1 MRTLN
6 VRLAAILLVISVV
19 FGGGVYLLHGY
30 QIKRNASMFLKQ
42 ADIEEERAKK
52 AAEEGNLWLK
62 QKALRDVVRCLGWYV
77 RLMPD
82 EVEVRER
89 LGMILAERSEDVD
102 AVNRGRLF
110 QQAFGLLEATVGMDP
125 ERNDARRQLVKM
137 AMAMRRYQDA
147 KDHLQGFLLKESPK
161 DPELLEQ
168 LGQCQI
174 RMGDYDAAMTSLRKA
189 IECGPDQVTA
199 YAALAGLLRSRFSQ
213 PKEADGWMEK
223 LVEANPKSSKA
234 HFLRGRYLIAVGLR
248 DEALEE
254 VSKALQLAPDDLEVL
269 WLAATCNQAKGEYD
283 EARRC
288 AVHGIE
294 LHPDAVVMYTT
305 LANIELRAGNR
316 NEAVAALEQ
325 GLKATDRNAQIL
337 WNMANLLID
346 LGKLEEAEKNIAEL
360 RTTEYPRPLIDYLSA
375 RIEYVQ
381 GRWRNAKEGFEKARG
396 SPVMSNRAKQIDVWI
411 GKCYGQLGNRDQ
423 QLKAYRR
430 ALIADPT
437 FTPAKAAMTDVFLAT
452 GHVNEALGE
461 FRQLIAGGSVAPAN
475 AALYARMLLM
485 KNMRLPPR
493 NRDWK
498 TVEDAL
504 DAAEKALPDSPQIPI
519 LRAEALLAQDRAAD
533 AEKLLREARDKDPKQ
548 TAFWR
553 TLTSL
558 ADRRGDWEQA
568 EKLLREADEL
578 FGDTTERR
586 TAWAR
591 HLVRRHGKEATERLR
606 KLAENTKSFSD
617 EQRLQLW
624 SGLLSAAMQVDDVEQ
639 IDFFCR
645 KIAEK
650 QPNNVNIRYLLFE
663 RALRTTDQ
671 PAMERALKEIEQV
684 AGQGSYWLYGQAVLV
699 YLGGKDEKDEKDRT
713 ATLRQAINLL
723 AKARELRGDWS
734 RIPLMEAGVYDA
746 LGRPDRALENYR
758 RAFDMG
764 ERNPNGIRRT
774 VQLLMQT
781 RQYAEADQMLRQ
793 LEREQPQLA
802 PELSRAGA
810 EVALQQR
817 EYDRALEMAQKAAS
831 ADSKNYLDHL
841 WLGQMLGILGSRAKA
856 MKQDQ
861 KAEELLGNAAKAL
874 CRAAEL
880 EPKLPQTWVALIRF
894 YSIVGEVDKAEK
906 AIEEAKLNISAKEA
920 PLALAQCYEA
930 MHKTE
935 DAEKQ
940 YEAALEA
947 APQDIAVARVVANFY
962 ARTGKLQS
970 SEALLQRIIDGKV
983 RGENSDLVWA
993 RRQLALIYAT
1003 RGGYDN
1009 LQKAQKLLE
1018 QNLAGSDVSALDRR
1032 ALYQVTAADPQR
1044 FKRDQALLLLEK
1056 MLEDQAATPDDQ
1068 LKLAKMYEAA
1078 GDWIKASNL
1087 YRSLVATY
1095 PKEPR
1100 YLVVFIEALLRH
1112 NEVSSVGMYLNRLV
1126 EIAPKWFVTLSLRA
1140 DLLCAKNQ
1148 PDVAFNLMKKFVDEA
1163 DAQSKDRDARLRLAA
1178 DKLTRL
1184 GRRLTKPEQKPDAD
1198 KFLDQAETWYR
1209 AYAKESP
1216 ARNLLLAVFLGTR
1229 GKTDEALELLEKS
1242 MNSSTPQD
1250 FSRACIVISQTK
1262 VTDEEQNRRL
1272 DRILE
1277 RAIKKFD
1284 RHLAILLSL
1293 AELRT
1298 RQTRYDK
1305 AESYY
1310 REVIEKN
1317 PKNAVA
1323 MNNLAV
1329 LLSLQGV
1336 DLDESLKLVDKA
1348 IEIAGPLGAM
1358 LDSRAS
1364 VYMALDEPEKA
1375 LADITAAVA
1384 DAETPVRLFHQAQA
1398 YQQAGQFEA
1407 AKKAWEKALEKNL
1420 TGDMLQ
1426 PLELPAFEKMRQ
1438 SMK

>member
-30 QIKRNASMFLKQ
+30 QIKKNASMFLKQ

-52 AAEEGNLWLK
+52 AAEEGNSWLK
-62 QKALRDVVRCLGWYV
+62 QKALKDVVRCLGWYV

-89 LGMILAERSEDVD
+89 LGMILAEWSEDVD
-102 AVNRGRLF
+102 AENRGRLF

-137 AMAMRRYQDA
+137 AMAMRRFQDA

-161 DPELLEQ
+161 NPELLEQ

-189 IECGPDQVTA
+189 IECGPDQITA

-234 HFLRGRYLIAVGLR
+234 HFLRSRYLSAVGLH
-248 DEALEE
+248 DEALQE

-288 AVHGIE
+288 AARGIK
-294 LHPDAVVMYTT
+294 LHPDAVVMYTI
-305 LANIELRAGNR
+305 LADIELRAGNR
-316 NEAVAALEQ
+316 DEAVAALEQ

-337 WNMANLLID
+337 WGMANLLTD
-346 LGKLEEAEKNIAEL
+346 LGKLEEAEKNIKEL
-360 RTTEYPRPLIDYLSA
+360 RTTEYPRQLIDYLSA

-381 GRWRNAKEGFEKARG
+381 GHWRNAKEGFEKVRG
-396 SPVMSNRAKQIDVWI
+396 SLVMSNRAKQIDVWI

-430 ALIADPT
+430 ALSADPT
-437 FTPAKAAMTDVFLAT
+437 FIPAKAAMTDAFLAA
-452 GHVNEALGE
+452 GQVNEALDE
-461 FRQLIAGGSVAPAN
+461 FRQLAVGGSVAPAS
-475 AALYARMLLM
+475 AALYARMLLL
-485 KNMRLPPR
+485 KNMRLPPQ

-498 TVEDAL
+498 AVEDAL
-504 DAAEKALPDSPQIPI
+504 NAAEKALPDSPQIPI
-519 LRAEALLAQDRAAD
+519 LRAEALLAQDRADD
-533 AEKLLREARDKDPKQ
+533 AEKLLREARDKDTKQ
-548 TAFWR
+548 PTFWR
-553 TLTSL
+553 ALTSL

-586 TAWAR
+586 TAWAQ

-606 KLAENTKSFSD
+606 KLAENTESFSD
-617 EQRLQLW
+617 DQRLQLW
-624 SGLLSAAMQVDDVEQ
+624 SGLLSAAMQVNDTEQ
-639 IDFFCR
+639 IDLFCR

-650 QPNNVNIRYLLFE
+650 QPNNVNIRYMLFE
-663 RALRTTDQ
+663 RALRAADQ

-684 AGQGSYWLYGQAVLV
+684 AGQGSYWLYGQAVLL
-699 YLGGKDEKDEKDRT
+699 YLSGKDEKDEKNRT
-713 ATLRQAINLL
+713 ATLQQAINLL
-723 AKARELRGDWS
+723 AKAHELRGDWS

-746 LGRPDRALENYR
+746 LGQPDRALENYR
-758 RAFDMG
+758 RAFGMG
-764 ERNPNGIRRT
+764 ERNPNGVRRT

-810 EVALQQR
+810 EVALQQG

-874 CRAAEL
+874 RSAAEL

-906 AIEEAKLNISAKEA
+906 ATEEAKLNIPAKEA

-983 RGENSDLVWA
+983 QGENSDLVWA
-993 RRQLALIYAT
+993 KRQLALIYAA

-1018 QNLAGSDVSALDRR
+1018 LAGSEASALEHR
-1032 ALYQVTAADPQR
+1032 ALAQVYAADPQR
-1044 FKRDQALLLLEK
+1044 LKRDRALLLLEN
-1056 MLEDQAATPDDQ
+1056 MLEDQTAIPSDQ
-1068 LKLAKMYEAA
+1068 LKLANMYEAA

-1100 YLVVFIEALLRH
+1100 YLVAFIEALLRH
-1112 NEVSSVGMYLNRLV
+1112 NEVSSVEMYLNRLV
-1126 EIAPKWFVTLSLRA
+1126 EIAPEWFVTLSLRA

-1148 PDVAFNLMKKFVDEA
+1148 PDIAFDLMKKFVDEA
-1163 DAQSKDRDARLRLAA
+1163 DAQSKDRDTRLRLAA
-1178 DKLTRL
+1178 DKLNRL

-1209 AYAKESP
+1209 AYAKENP
-1216 ARNLLLAVFLGTR
+1216 ARNLLLAVFLGAR

-1250 FSRACIVISQTK
+1250 FSRACIMISQTK
-1262 VTDEEQNRRL
+1262 VTDEEQSHRL

-1277 RAIKKFD
+1277 KAIKKFD

-1298 RQTRYDK
+1298 RQTQYDE

-1329 LLSLQGV
+1329 LLALQGV
-1336 DLDESLKLVDKA
+1336 KLDESLKLVDKA

-1364 VYMALDEPEKA
+1364 VYMARDEPEKA
-1375 LADITAAVA
+1375 VADITAAVA
-1384 DAETPVRLFHQAQA
+1384 DSETPVRLFHQAQA

-1420 TGDMLQ
+1420 SPDMLQ
-1426 PLELPAFEKMRQ
+1426 PLELPAFEKMHQ
-1438 SMK
+1438 SPQ